1 MRPMIKS
8 RMALLALSAGAA
20 AWPGAA
26 FAQSPAASA
35 EQAIAAYD
43 LWYEEV
49 TDGAG
54 ATGVRRCRRET
65 GGDEIVVCGRS
76 DDSRMRVPYEPVP
89 GARVRLIAGEV
100 PSAMGALNAGGTPRG
115 GGIDVIGLA
124 KALGRGLDRILH
136 PD

>member
-1 MRPMIKS
+1 
-8 RMALLALSAGAA
+8 MALLTLAAGGAA
-20 AWPGAA
+20 SPGAA
-26 FAQSPAASA
+26 FAQSPAATA

-43 LWYEEV
+43 RWYEEV

-54 ATGVRRCRRET
+54 AGGVRRCRREA
-65 GGDEIVVCGRS
+65 GEDEIVVCGRS
-76 DDSRMRVPYEPVP
+76 DDSRMRVPYQPVP

-115 GGIDVIGLA
+115 GGINVIALVN
-124 KALGRGLDRILH
+124 ALGRGMDRILH